1 MNKEF
6 EVNLKEYYKEIPNID
21 RACSTVFENSL
32 SIFLPFKRIDK
43 SKIYNEFIKNG
54 KTLEIDNDLIE
65 KIEIRNQLLGQTHKD
80 ILEILLTTPKIYNKT
95 TAQFKVK
102 ITAYNLT
109 KRLKRNRGKR
119 QWVIE
124 KVKDIAGCRINLY
137 FNNHKKDRV
146 DFNFNFI
153 SSIKTTNENE
163 IEITFT
169 PEYTYFLMKNEL
181 LDYSRY
187 IDDIMDLENQI
198 KRIQKKIGLKRT
210 INSEFIKAVVRYMLI
225 HKIDNNKVDI
235 EQLIERLKLRSI
247 MSKRELNENLQDL
260 QRKEMQYLLKEKF
273 GISLIN
279 QNKTI
284 AFNPIKGKPIHHLK
298 DENNFIKD
306 AFNNLININSNKI
319 LATIDENHRP
329 SER

>member
-1 MNKEF
+1 MNREF
-6 EVNLKEYYKEIPNID
+6 ELSLREYYKEIPNID

-43 SKIYNEFIKNG
+43 SKIYNQFVYNNKI
-54 KTLEIDNDLIE
+54 LEIDNDLIE
-65 KIEIRNQLLGQTHKD
+65 KLEIRNQLLGQTHKD

-124 KVKDIAGCRINLY
+124 KVKEIAGCRINLY
-137 FNNHKKDRV
+137 FDNHKKDKV

-181 LDYSRY
+181 LDYSKY
-187 IDDIMDLENQI
+187 IDDIMDLENQV
-198 KRIQKKIGLKRT
+198 KRIQRKIGLKRT

-225 HKIDNNKVDI
+225 HKVDDNMVDMD
-235 EQLIERLKLRSI
+235 QLIEKLKLRSI
-247 MSKRELNENLQDL
+247 MSKRELEENLQDL

-279 QNKTI
+279 QNRTI
-284 AFNPIKGKPIHHLK
+284 AFNPVKGKPVHHLK
-298 DENNFIKD
+298 DENSLIKD
-306 AFNNLININSNKI
+306 TFEKIGLISN
-319 LATIDENHRP
+319 
-329 SER
+329 

>member
-1 MNKEF
+1 MNREF
-6 EVNLKEYYKEIPNID
+6 ELSLREYYKEIPNID

-43 SKIYNEFIKNG
+43 SKIYNQFVYNNKI
-54 KTLEIDNDLIE
+54 LEIDNDLIE
-65 KIEIRNQLLGQTHKD
+65 KLEIRNQLLGQTHKD

-109 KRLKRNRGKR
+109 KRLNRNRGKR

-124 KVKDIAGCRINLY
+124 KVKEIAGCRINLY
-137 FNNHKKDRV
+137 FDNHKKDKV

-169 PEYTYFLMKNEL
+169 PEYIYFLMKNEL
-181 LDYSRY
+181 LDYSKY
-187 IDDIMDLENQI
+187 IDDIMDLENQV
-198 KRIQKKIGLKRT
+198 KRIQRKIGLKRT

-225 HKIDNNKVDI
+225 HKVDDNMVDMD
-235 EQLIERLKLRSI
+235 QLIEKLKLRSI
-247 MSKRELNENLQDL
+247 MSKRELEENLQDL

-279 QNKTI
+279 QNRTI
-284 AFNPIKGKPIHHLK
+284 AFNPVKGKPVHHLK
-298 DENNFIKD
+298 DENSLIKD
-306 AFNNLININSNKI
+306 TFEKIGLISN
-319 LATIDENHRP
+319 
-329 SER
+329 